1 MDFNTI
7 FLLIWRTL
15 FSYIFL
21 IVILKVMGKREMSQV
36 GIFDLVIFL
45 ILSELFSFG
54 LNEVDEP
61 ILHFVVPIIVIVIL
75 EILSAFLSLK
85 SKNIRKFFEGD
96 LSYIIYKGEINY
108 QNMKKNR
115 YNLDDLMLQL
125 RCKDIQSPQEIE
137 YAILEGNGILNII
150 KKKDLIVN
158 HPEPLIKDGKLI
170 EKVKDELNLTLDD
183 VYALLSKKG
192 YKSIEDIFF
201 AQVLISDFFVVPFK
215 K

>member
-1 MDFNTI
+1 MDFYTI

-96 LSYIIYKGEINY
+96 LS
-108 QNMKKNR
+108 
-115 YNLDDLMLQL
+115 
-125 RCKDIQSPQEIE
+125 
-137 YAILEGNGILNII
+137 
-150 KKKDLIVN
+150 
-158 HPEPLIKDGKLI
+158 
-170 EKVKDELNLTLDD
+170 
-183 VYALLSKKG
+183 
-192 YKSIEDIFF
+192 
-201 AQVLISDFFVVPFK
+201 
-215 K
+215 